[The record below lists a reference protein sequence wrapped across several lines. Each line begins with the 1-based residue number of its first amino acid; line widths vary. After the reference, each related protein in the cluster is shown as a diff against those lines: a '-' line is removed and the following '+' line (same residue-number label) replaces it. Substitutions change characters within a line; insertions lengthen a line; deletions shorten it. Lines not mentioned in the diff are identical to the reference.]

1 MSLEVKDY
9 PLMVALVISMMYN
22 VPQLYKTYTT
32 KEVASLSKYTM
43 MMRILNCCCWI
54 AYAALD
60 EEWWIM
66 AVTTQ
71 NLFTEGVLLYLKFQ
85 YS

>member
-1 MSLEVKDY
+1 MEVKDY

-22 VPQLYKTYTT
+22 IPQLYRTWTT

-43 MMRILNCCCWI
+43 IMRIVTCCCWI

-71 NLFTEGVLLYLKFQ
+71 NLFTEGALLCLKLK
-85 YS
+85 YA